1 MASRREQKEQLR
13 KEREQREATA
23 KAGQRRKQ
31 LIGYGAGGAIVL
43 VAVIVAVALLAG
55 GGGGSSS
62 ASSDVLP
69 DGGNVPE
76 VKDDVEVAAAAK
88 AAGCELKSVPV
99 PEDGRVHLEDLSQ
112 TVKYASKPPT
122 SGQHYGVPAEDGA
135 YEDPPDVKELVH
147 TLEHGRIIVW
157 FKKGLSADQR
167 AALKAFYD
175 EDTYQM
181 VLVPDMTGMTYA
193 VAATAWNRDP
203 QPNGTGQLLGC
214 AKFNDDVFTAIE
226 SFKDENRSRGPEPV
240 P

>member
-13 KEREQREATA
+13 KEREQREAVA

-31 LIGYGAGGAIVL
+31 LIGYGVGGAIVL

-69 DGGNVPE
+69 DGGSVPE
-76 VKDDVEVAAAAK
+76 VKDDVDVAAAAK
-88 AAGCELKSVPV
+88 TAGCELKSFPADSR
-99 PEDGRVHLEDLSQ
+99 EHLADLAQ
-112 TVKYASKPPT
+112 AVKYSSKPPT
-122 SGQHYGVPAEDGA
+122 SGQHYQAPAEDGA

-157 FKKGLSADQR
+157 FKKGLPADQR
-167 AALKAFYD
+167 AALKAYYD

-181 VLVPDMTGMTYA
+181 VLVPDTTGMPFA

-214 AKFNDDVFTAIE
+214 AKFDDQIFTAIE

>member
-31 LIGYGAGGAIVL
+31 LIGYGVGGAIVL

-55 GGGGSSS
+55 GGSGGSSS
-62 ASSDVLP
+62 ASNDVLP

-76 VKDDVEVAAAAK
+76 VKDDVDVAAAAK
-88 AAGCELKSVPV
+88 TAGCELKSFPAKSR
-99 PEDGRVHLEDLSQ
+99 EHLADLAQ

-122 SGQHYGVPAEDGA
+122 SGEHYQAPAEDGA

-157 FKKGLSADQR
+157 FKKGLPADQR

-181 VLVPDMTGMTYA
+181 VLVPDTTGMPFV

-214 AKFNDDVFTAIE
+214 AKYDDAIFTAIE

>member
-13 KEREQREATA
+13 KEREQREAAA

-31 LIGYGAGGAIVL
+31 LIGYGVGGAIVL

-55 GGGGSSS
+55 GGSGGGSS
-62 ASSDVLP
+62 ASGEVLP
-69 DGGNVPE
+69 DGGSVPE
-76 VKDDVEVAAAAK
+76 VKDDVSVAAAAK
-88 AAGCELKSVPV
+88 AAGCELKSFPAKSR
-99 PEDGRVHLEDLSQ
+99 EHLADLAQ

-122 SGQHYGVPAEDGA
+122 SGEHYQAPAEDGA
-135 YEDPPDVKELVH
+135 YDDPPDVKELVH

-157 FKKGLSADQR
+157 FKKGLPADQR

-181 VLVPDMTGMTYA
+181 VLVPDTTGMTYA

>member
-13 KEREQREATA
+13 KEREQREAAA

-31 LIGYGAGGAIVL
+31 LIGYGVGGAIVL

-55 GGGGSSS
+55 GGGGSNSS
-62 ASSDVLP
+62 ASGDVLP
-69 DGGNVPE
+69 DGGSVPE
-76 VKDDVEVAAAAK
+76 VKDDVDVATAAK
-88 AAGCELKSVPV
+88 AAGCELKSFPAKSR
-99 PEDGRVHLEDLSQ
+99 EHIADLAQ
-112 TVKYASKPPT
+112 TIKYASKPPT
-122 SGQHYGVPAEDGA
+122 SGSHYQAPAEDGA
-135 YEDPPDVKELVH
+135 YDDPPDVKELVH

-157 FKKGLSADQR
+157 FKKGLPADQR

-181 VLVPDMTGMTYA
+181 VLVPDTTGMTYA

>member
-13 KEREQREATA
+13 KEREQREAAA

-31 LIGYGAGGAIVL
+31 LIGYGVGGAIVL

-55 GGGGSSS
+55 GGSGGSSS

-69 DGGNVPE
+69 DGGSVPE
-76 VKDDVEVAAAAK
+76 VKDDVDVAAAAK
-88 AAGCELKSVPV
+88 AAGCELKSFPAKSR
-99 PEDGRVHLEDLSQ
+99 EHLADLAQ
-112 TVKYASKPPT
+112 TVKYGSKPPT
-122 SGQHYGVPAEDGA
+122 SGEHYQVPAEDGA
-135 YEDPPDVKELVH
+135 YEDPPDIKELVH

-157 FKKGLSADQR
+157 FKKGLPADQR

-181 VLVPDMTGMTYA
+181 VLVPDTSGMTYA